1 MTSSLSAVAIKR
13 RYANQSLVVTRDGL
27 ALDIGAMPGAD
38 E

>member
-1 MTSSLSAVAIKR
+1 MVQVRIFVAWQRIIYPDSS
-13 RYANQSLVVTRDGL
+13 